1 VMRPLHYLISRPYL
15 DKFFGYTEIGEE
27 GSTEHL
33 GEHM

>member
-1 VMRPLHYLISRPYL
+1 MRPLHYLISRPYL

-27 GSTEHL
+27 GVNEHL